1 MGVALPAPE
10 ERIVA
15 LTGVYHANGS
25 FTGELTYWV
34 GARLGRTHCALCD
47 ITHGLFRPKADF
59 ARCRDG
65 LPVPFHAVHLDER
78 SPELVAVTEGRT
90 PCVVA
95 VLEGLD
101 GTTTSSVLLDP
112 DALEACGGD
121 PEAFVVA
128 LEAAAEAA
136 GLSWL

>member
-1 MGVALPAPE
+1 MDAPLPGNE
-10 ERIVA
+10 RRIVG

-34 GARLGRTHCALCD
+34 GARLGRAHCALCD
-47 ITHGLFRPKADF
+47 ITHGLFRAKADF

-78 SPELVAVTEGRT
+78 SPEIVAVTEGRT

-95 VLEGLD
+95 VLEGPD
-101 GTTTSSVLLDP
+101 GITTSSVLLDP
-112 DALEACGGD
+112 DALEACDGE

-128 LEAAAEAA
+128 LEAAADAA
-136 GLSWL
+136 GLSWS

>member
-1 MGVALPAPE
+1 MVVEGGESAG
-10 ERIVA
+10 RIVE

-34 GARLGRTHCALCD
+34 GARLGRAHCALCD
-47 ITHGLFRPKADF
+47 ITHGIFRAKAEF

-65 LPVPFHAVHLDER
+65 LPVPFSVVHLDER
-78 SPELVAVTEGRT
+78 SPGLVAATEGRT

-95 VLEGLD
+95 TIERAD
-101 GTTTSSVLLDP
+101 GVATPVVLLDP
-112 DALEACGGD
+112 DVLEQCDGD

-128 LEAAAEAA
+128 LESAADAA
-136 GLSWL
+136 GFRWS

>member
-1 MGVALPAPE
+1 MAAGHAGPDG
-10 ERIVA
+10 RIVA

-25 FTGELTYWV
+25 LTGELTYWI

-47 ITHGLFRPKADF
+47 ITHGLFRAKSEF

-65 LPVPFHAVHLDER
+65 LPVPFRAVHLDER
-78 SPELVAVTEGRT
+78 DPELVAVTEGRT

-95 VLEGLD
+95 VLEGHD
-101 GTTTSSVLLDP
+101 GTRSTSVLLDP
-112 DALEACGGD
+112 DALEACGGE

-128 LEAAAEAA
+128 LEAAADEA
-136 GLSWL
+136 GLRWS